1 MKPARVV
8 AACGAMIM
16 LGSCA
21 SPATPQAP
29 APPSIATV
37 TMAATTVSP
46 ATVLESP
53 VQVSTAHAP
62 PTSTIVVTETAQAGT
77 AEAAGKAPAIMP
89 DVVCQNLQD
98 AQDEIQRAGVFF
110 SRSDDASGQG
120 RAQLIDRNWIVVAQ
134 TPAPGSPVGEA
145 EAILSAVKIGEPNN
159 C

>member
-62 PTSTIVVTETAQAGT
+62 LTSTIVVTETAQAGT

>member
-8 AACGAMIM
+8 AACGAMIL

-134 TPAPGSPVGEA
+134 TPARGSPVSEA

>member
-8 AACGAMIM
+8 AACGAMIL

-145 EAILSAVKIGEPNN
+145 EAILSAVKIGEPND

>member
-8 AACGAMIM
+8 AACGAMIL

>member
-1 MKPARVV
+1 
-8 AACGAMIM
+8 